1 MDLTKEEE
9 ELYERMKVDL
19 ESVDLEE
26 RLRVMQHLS
35 QEQIN
40 GLYRKCM
47 TDEEKALYLRARDNP
62 ASVTPA
68 DKNRIFARMDPEEED
83 RLCRERTGRPFKE
96 LQAKAMQ
103 DAGSL
108 TELEAAILNYGG
120 DCDIDVPKARR
131 RLFWIEDLPQDE
143 RNIALQVWDL
153 LDYDYELAVKGK
165 AKDRLR
171 DLHRQENPQ
180 QKSARRARK
189 RQKLYPTQL
198 AKWVQDILDAKTPR
212 CGFVIFR
219 TDYAEGSDEK
229 WEIFR
234 FHDMSARSV
243 HFTNHWKR
251 ANNLLWKFKSEYV
264 SDSSLEGLDARAL
277 RSRFKSM
284 RDRGEIPEGIAS
296 TCFLVADEAVL
307 NHAVIEGKI
316 FFSAKTADQPDPW
329 HDTLSIRAVNADYD
343 GPAEGGEIVLPIPK
357 TFEWLYFYTTF
368 TTSTTW
374 EALYETAQEGPAE
387 ILVSQLPEHA

>member
-1 MDLTKEEE
+1 MDLTEEE
-9 ELYERMKVDL
+9 KELYERMKVDL
-19 ESVDLEE
+19 EAVDLEE
-26 RLRVMQHLS
+26 KLRVMQHLT

-68 DKNRIFARMDPEEED
+68 EKNQSFARMDPEEKD
-83 RLCRERTGRPFKE
+83 RL
-96 LQAKAMQ
+96 

-108 TELEAAILNYGG
+108 TELEAVILNYGG

-131 RLFWIEDLPQDE
+131 RRFWIEDLPPEE
-143 RNIALQVWDL
+143 RDLALRVRNL

-171 DLHRQENPQ
+171 DLYRQENPQ
-180 QKSARRARK
+180 QKSARRSRK

-219 TDYAEGSDEK
+219 TDYADGSDEK
-229 WEIFR
+229 WQTFC
-234 FHDMSARSV
+234 FDDMSARSV

-251 ANNLLWKFKSEYV
+251 ANNLLWKFKSEYA
-264 SDSSLEGLDARAL
+264 SDSPLEGLDARAL

-284 RDRGEIPEGIAS
+284 RDRGEISEGVAS
-296 TCFLVADEAVL
+296 TCFLVTDEAVL
-307 NHAVIEGKI
+307 NNAVIEGKI
-316 FFSAKTADQPDPW
+316 FFSAKTADQPNPW
-329 HDTLSIRAVNADYD
+329 YDTLSIRAVNADYD
-343 GPAEGGEIVLPIPK
+343 GPAEGGEIVLPISK

-368 TTSTTW
+368 TTGTSW

-387 ILVSQLPEHA
+387 ILVS